1 MRLSIIPADGAVV
14 KDGKGY
20 SRLVWEGTPVDIH
33 ALQWF
38 DHKGWVEYNDGK
50 INKDITSLPQWALN
64 AAAAWYEA
72 DNPPPTPVVPPTAEQ
87 NAAVAT
93 GKLYDTDWV
102 ENPSVRDPNNDPY
115 LFNAAEFDEYR
126 LWLRRVAV
134 SPIEGDLPWPIKP
147 TADWR

>member
-20 SRLVWEGTPVDIH
+20 SRLVWEGTPVDIR

-72 DNPPPTPVVPPTAEQ
+72 DNPPPTPVLPATAEQ
-87 NAAVAT
+87 NSVKAEYLLQA
-93 GKLYDTDWV
+93 TDWV

>member
-1 MRLSIIPADGAVV
+1 MKLSIIPVDGTVV
-14 KDGKGY
+14 ENGKGY
-20 SRLVWEGTPVDIH
+20 TRLVWEGTPANVH
-33 ALQWF
+33 ALQW
-38 DHKGWVEYNDGK
+38 DNHVGWIEYTDGQH
-50 INKDITSLPQWALN
+50 NQDITALPQWALN

-87 NAAVAT
+87 NAAIAT
-93 GKLYDTDWV
+93 GKLFETDWV